1 MRQAPT
7 LWFERLVILAG
18 LLSFWPYVFG
28 HRSVLYGIGL
38 VVTATLLGVVAAL
51 RVRRFNRQVG
61 DTSHQ
66 LRAKSGSTRRGA

>member
-1 MRQAPT
+1 MRQAPII
-7 LWFERLVILAG
+7 WFERLAILAG

-28 HRSVLYGIGL
+28 HRSILYGVGL
-38 VVTATLLGVVAAL
+38 VLTAALLGVVAAL

-66 LRAKSGSTRRGA
+66 LRVKSGPTRPGA